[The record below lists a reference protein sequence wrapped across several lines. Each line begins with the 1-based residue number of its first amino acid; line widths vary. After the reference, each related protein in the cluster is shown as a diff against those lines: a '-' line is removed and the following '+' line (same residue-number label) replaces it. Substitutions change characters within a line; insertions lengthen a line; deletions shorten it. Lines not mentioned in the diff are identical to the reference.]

1 MDRRT
6 FVILLAGA
14 AGLGG
19 PAAAD
24 RKKARIGWLDWFP
37 PSVRSY
43 LDHFRD
49 EMQKLGYAEGK
60 NYELEAYFVSGNR
73 ELAEDAARKLV
84 QEPVDVLIA
93 SATPAIH
100 VAKETTDKIP
110 IVMITANA
118 LAAGLVPSLA
128 HPGGNLTGVSL
139 LMTDVAGKRLEL
151 LRNIRPTIRTVA
163 FLGSTGDTK
172 AAASDVTL
180 FETFAGEA
188 RTAAGRLGVRLSVYP
203 VAGPP
208 VINQAIFDA
217 MKLDGCEAVIV
228 QPIFTGF
235 QDKIVPL
242 AMNAKL
248 PVVAD
253 FSVFAEAGAIL
264 TYGANQPALIRRTA
278 HYVDRILKG
287 TKHADLPIEQP
298 TALELVVNKRTAA
311 QLDWTIPQ
319 DVLVLA
325 DRVIE

>member
-6 FVILLAGA
+6 FIILLGGAG
-14 AGLGG
+14 GLGA
-19 PAAAD
+19 PAAANP
-24 RKKARIGWLDWFP
+24 RKARIGWLDWFP
-37 PSVRSY
+37 PSVRPY

-60 NYELEAYFVSGNR
+60 TYELEAHFVSGNR
-73 ELAEDAARKLV
+73 ELAEDAARKLA

-93 SATPAIH
+93 SATPAVH

-151 LRNIRPTIRTVA
+151 LRNIRPTIRVVA

-180 FETFAGEA
+180 SETFAGETQ
-188 RTAAGRLGVRLSVYP
+188 TAAVRLGVGLSVYR
-203 VAGPP
+203 VAGPTA
-208 VINQAIFDA
+208 INQAIFDA
-217 MKLDGCEAVIV
+217 MKIDGCEAVIV

-242 AMNAKL
+242 AMNTKL

-253 FSVFAEAGAIL
+253 FSVFAEAGALL
-264 TYGANQPALIRRTA
+264 TYGANQAVLIRRTA

-287 TKHADLPIEQP
+287 TKPADLPIEQP

-311 QLDWTIPQ
+311 QLGWTIPQ